1 MKLGG
6 DMFKPNEHNNKPPK
20 EIDGKWVLLLFVV
33 LLVFA
38 GILAK
43 YAM

>member
-1 MKLGG
+1 ML
-6 DMFKPNEHNNKPPK
+6 KPEENIKKPPK
-20 EIDGKWVLLLFVV
+20 EIDGKWVLLLFAA
-33 LLVFA
+33 LLVLT

>member
-1 MKLGG
+1 
-6 DMFKPNEHNNKPPK
+6 MFLPDERNNKPQK

-33 LLVFA
+33 LLALA

>member
-1 MKLGG
+1 
-6 DMFKPNEHNNKPPK
+6 MFLPDEHSNKPPK

-33 LLVFA
+33 LLFLT

-43 YAM
+43 FAM